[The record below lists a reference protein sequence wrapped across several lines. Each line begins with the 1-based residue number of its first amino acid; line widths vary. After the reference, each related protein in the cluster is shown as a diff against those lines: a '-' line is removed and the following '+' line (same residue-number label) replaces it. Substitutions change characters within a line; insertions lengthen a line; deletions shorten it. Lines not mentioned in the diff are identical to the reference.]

1 METGV
6 PISQF
11 YAHPVYLNAG
21 EIPVGGRGV
30 LGRSDTDTRV
40 DLHVDYPIR
49 FSKKSKLTLSADFFN
64 LFNTQP
70 IRRTDQFLESTAG
83 QLNPDF
89 TQPGYAPGFGPRVL
103 TSFYPPFSMRFGMK
117 VDF

>member
-1 METGV
+1 V

-21 EIPVGGRGV
+21 EVPLGGRGA
-30 LGRSDTDTRV
+30 LGRSETATRV
-40 DLHVDYPIR
+40 DLHLDYPFK
-49 FSKKSKLTLSADFFN
+49 FSGKSKLVISADFFN
-64 LFNTQP
+64 VLNQQK
-70 IRRTDQFLESTAG
+70 IRRTDQFLESSAG

-89 TQPGYAPGFGPRVL
+89 HQPGYAAGFGPRVL
-103 TSFYPPFSMRFGMK
+103 TSFYAPFSMRFGVK